1 VRSCDDRHF
10 VEEHDEEV
18 TLISPAAPDHDI
30 DMEPVLLSF
39 HAPIHD
45 LDVVAQHVV
54 KEGISARLRDWHR
67 QTGARELVYL
77 ATCQRVL
84 WMVWGGDP
92 GALDPGPGVRRY
104 EGEDAWMHL
113 LAMSAGLESANLGD
127 REIPGQ
133 MKDALQQARQVGVA
147 GEEAQTALEDVI
159 REGHRLRARLGLAD
173 GSVSVATA
181 ALRHLSDGLP
191 EGASVV
197 LVGVGPMTQ
206 YLAERLPE
214 QGFRV
219 AIANRTRSHAHQLA
233 DPLGL
238 DVVDLVDLQ
247 RDPGPFDALVTATAA
262 PEPLFTL
269 EAWQTLKRP
278 TLRILDLAL
287 PPDSEP
293 GLEQLPWVHRVDLN
307 AFLAQSATVRA
318 RRSEAAQKAEP
329 YLAGTAGR
337 LRHRAE
343 VRARKR
349 HRASAQERLDAAWG
363 ALEAEVK
370 GLHGHLSHLDETQ
383 RVALQSILSRGRTL
397 AFRAL
402 AQTDVKP
409 VEGGEAV
416 NP

>member
-1 VRSCDDRHF
+1 
-10 VEEHDEEV
+10 
-18 TLISPAAPDHDI
+18 
-30 DMEPVLLSF
+30 MEPVLLSF
-39 HAPIHD
+39 HAPVHD

-54 KEGISARLRDWHR
+54 KEGVAARLREWQR

-92 GALDPGPGVRRY
+92 GALDPGAGARRY
-104 EGEDAWMHL
+104 EGEDAWVHL

-133 MKDALQQARQVGVA
+133 LKGALQQARQVGVA
-147 GEEAQTALEDVI
+147 GEEAQSAIEDVI
-159 REGHRLRARLGLAD
+159 REGQRLRARLGLAD

-191 EGASVV
+191 KGASVV

-214 QGFRV
+214 HGFQV
-219 AIANRTRSHAHQLA
+219 AIANRTRIHARQLA
-233 DPLGL
+233 EPLGL
-238 DVVDLVDLQ
+238 EVVDLADLQ
-247 RDPGPFDALVTATAA
+247 RDPGKFDALVTATAA

-269 EAWQTLKRP
+269 DAWQGLKRP

-293 GLEQLPWVHRVDLN
+293 GLEQLPWVHRVDLS
-307 AFLAQSATVRA
+307 AFLAQTATVRA
-318 RRSEAAQKAEP
+318 RRAEAAQQAEP
-329 YLAGTAGR
+329 FLAGTAGR
-337 LRHRAE
+337 LRHRAQ

-349 HRASAQERLDAAWG
+349 HLASAQDRLDAAWG
-363 ALEAEVK
+363 ALESEVK
-370 GLHGHLSHLDETQ
+370 GLQGHMTCLDESQ
-383 RVALQSILSRGRTL
+383 REALQSILSRGRTL

-402 AQTDVKP
+402 AQTEVKP
-409 VEGGEAV
+409 APGGEAV